1 MWRRQGADSTQLSER
16 STASFLRVALREAM
30 TTSHAGLSSAAPEI
44 IVRVDN
50 EQRRRSSTHTR
61 TVDMRRLAAVE
72 EQRSKVQAACDQL
85 GESDSAMRM
94 DLQLLLDRMD
104 RQIQDIRG
112 QEGTQWKLS
121 CCKECL
127 PCVRPF
133 ILWMPNLDSQD
144 PKSRD
149 AHP

>member
-1 MWRRQGADSTQLSER
+1 
-16 STASFLRVALREAM
+16 
-30 TTSHAGLSSAAPEI
+30 
-44 IVRVDN
+44 
-50 EQRRRSSTHTR
+50 
-61 TVDMRRLAAVE
+61 MRRLAAVE

-104 RQIQDIRG
+104 RQIQDIRAR

>member
-1 MWRRQGADSTQLSER
+1 MWRRQGAAPISARPLFWS
-16 STASFLRVALREAM
+16 SFLRVALREAM

-104 RQIQDIRG
+104 RQIQDIRAR
-112 QEGTQWKLS
+112 QEGTQWRLS
-121 CCKECL
+121 CRKCL